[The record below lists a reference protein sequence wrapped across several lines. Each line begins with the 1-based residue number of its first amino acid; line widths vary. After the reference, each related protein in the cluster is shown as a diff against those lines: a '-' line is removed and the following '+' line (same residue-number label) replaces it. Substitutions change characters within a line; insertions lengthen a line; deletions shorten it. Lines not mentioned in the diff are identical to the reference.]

1 VSVFIR
7 SLLARAARYR
17 QFSRSFPDQKMR
29 LGLRV
34 LAAKLEERARQM
46 KLKRTHESDGGTQR

>member
-1 VSVFIR
+1 MSEFIP

-17 QFSRSFPDQKMR
+17 QFSRSFPDEKTR
-29 LGLRV
+29 LTFRV

-46 KLKRTHESDGGTQR
+46 KLKRMHESDGRRR